1 MTAERLHQRTWARVA
16 LALIVVGAL
25 GLAGYAAVVT
35 DLVDVSWGAGRSAT
49 TPSATPSRTPTPTPK
64 PSPSPSRTPAGRVLD
79 ELSTGAL
86 PTRAGIAAELA
97 DPLRG
102 QGVGPHVGV
111 AIRDALTG
119 KLLYGKGND
128 AGFVPASTT
137 KIVTATAVL
146 AALGPQHRFETQVV
160 AGAKP
165 GELVLVGGGDPLLAT
180 KGAKGY
186 PERATIE
193 DLAAATAK
201 ALKERKLTSARV
213 LVDASLFQQP
223 ISPEWEPQYVPG
235 SVVSRITALWVNEGR
250 AKVGGKARSKDPA
263 LAAGDA
269 FARALGT
276 YGIKISTGADRGKAA
291 AGAEKLASVSSAPLD
306 EIVEHVLTTSDN
318 EGAEVL
324 ARHVAL
330 SQDLPATFGGA
341 MKGVQL
347 VLGELGVDAADLR
360 LYDGSGLSRKNKL
373 TPNAISSVL
382 ALAAHPDHPE
392 LRAVLTGL
400 PVAGFSGTL
409 DERFGGE
416 ASDPGEG
423 VVRAKTGTLTGIAS
437 LAGVVTTKDG
447 ALLTFALMAD
457 RTTAGDPRLGL
468 DRAAAA
474 LATCGC
480 R

>member
-1 MTAERLHQRTWARVA
+1 MTAERLHQQTWARVA

-25 GLAGYAAVVT
+25 ALAGYAAVVT
-35 DLVDVSWGAGRSAT
+35 DLVDVSWGAGKSAA
-49 TPSATPSRTPTPTPK
+49 TPSATPSHQPTPTPK
-64 PSPSPSRTPAGRVLD
+64 PTPSPTRTPAERVLD
-79 ELSTGAL
+79 ALETGAL
-86 PTRAGIAAELA
+86 PTREGILAKVA
-97 DPLRG
+97 DPLSS

-128 AGFVPASTT
+128 AGYVPASTT

-146 AALGPQHRFETQVV
+146 AALGPQHRFETKVV
-160 AGAKP
+160 EGAKP
-165 GELVLVGGGDPLLAT
+165 GQIVLVGGGDPLLAT
-180 KGAKGY
+180 KAAKGY

-201 ALKERKLTSARV
+201 ELKKRKLTQVDV
-213 LVDASLFQQP
+213 LVDANLFKQP
-223 ISPEWEPQYVPG
+223 ISPQWEPQYVPG

-250 AKVGGKARSKDPA
+250 TRPGARPRSKDPA
-263 LAAGDA
+263 RAAGQA
-269 FARALGT
+269 FAEALVAN
-276 YGIKISTGADRGKAA
+276 GIK
-291 AGAEKLASVSSAPLD
+291 AGASEGTAANGAEVIARVESAPLD

-341 MKGVQL
+341 IEGVQA
-347 VLGELGVDAADLR
+347 VLGQLGVDATDLR
-360 LYDGSGLSRKNKL
+360 IYDGSGLSRQNKL